1 MPEGETRGSVRR
13 LVACG
18 HLELVS
24 AAEVA
29 WRSSHDMRDG
39 VRAAIETTVDD
50 LDPAERAAVARF
62 ADLLDRHQKQADAA
76 FEAERKHPGARGQ

>member
-1 MPEGETRGSVRR
+1 
-13 LVACG
+13 
-18 HLELVS
+18 
-24 AAEVA
+24 
-29 WRSSHDMRDG
+29 MRDG